1 MIRDPN
7 LDAISSELKGKYNVH
22 TVILYG
28 SRARN
33 EHGPASDYDIV
44 GIGSVDRVI
53 RDARTWNGFFLD
65 AFVYPESKIQS
76 PDASMLHM
84 REGVVLFEKGDT
96 GTQFLKALDEIY
108 SRGPEKLPPDEIH
121 ARIVWAS
128 KMIERARQQ
137 DTEGNYR
144 RVWLLTALVEDYFLI
159 RGLWYSGPKKALSWL
174 AKNNPPVYAAY
185 EKALKP
191 NAELADIEDLVK
203 LVTGV
208 A

>member
-7 LDAISSELKGKYNVH
+7 LDAISSELKSKYNVH

-44 GIGSVDRVI
+44 GIGPVDRVV

-65 AFVYPESKIQS
+65 AFVYPETKIQT
-76 PDASMLHM
+76 PDESMLYM
-84 REGVVLFEKGDT
+84 REGIVLFEKGDI
-96 GTQFLKALDEIY
+96 GTRFLKALDELY
-108 SRGPEKLPPDEIH
+108 SRGPEKLPPDEVQ

-128 KMIERARQQ
+128 KMLERARQE
-137 DTEGNYR
+137 DIEGNYR
-144 RVWLLTALVEDYFLI
+144 RAWLLMALVEDYFLI
-159 RGLWYSGPKKALSWL
+159 RGLWYSGPKKALAWL
-174 AKNNPPVYAAY
+174 AKNNPQVYAAY

-191 NAELADIEDLVK
+191 NAELTDIEDLVK
-203 LVTGV
+203 LITSF